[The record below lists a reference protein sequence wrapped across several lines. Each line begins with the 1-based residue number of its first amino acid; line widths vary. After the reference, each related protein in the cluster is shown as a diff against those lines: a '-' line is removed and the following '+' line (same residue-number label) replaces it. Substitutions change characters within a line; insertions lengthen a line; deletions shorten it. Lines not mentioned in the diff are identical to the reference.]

1 MIKPYDVYK
10 RQTLDSMTQK
20 SSKEKYAKID
30 TMKPEIKRELRW
42 LSDRIYLKTKIV
54 EKIRKDILQGQEIN
68 TIRKHKIINMHTLNN

>member
-20 SSKEKYAKID
+20 SSKEKYYAKID

-54 EKIRKDILQGQEIN
+54 EKNKERHFTGTRDQYNEK
-68 TIRKHKIINMHTLNN
+68 T